1 MTKRYRLVDLVNQ
14 LLNSRVE
21 FVKVD
26 ALVAIECVDDLVGD
40 DLDCGFDIR
49 FVFRPFRPRGQCCGV
64 VMLQKLLV
72 GRVSGSLC
80 VR

>member
-64 VMLQKLLV
+64 VRGCQEV
-72 GRVSGSLC
+72 C
-80 VR
+80 V

>member
-40 DLDCGFDIR
+40 DLDCGFDEGVR
-49 FVFRPFRPRGQCCGV
+49 FFVCGG
-64 VMLQKLLV
+64 LV
-72 GRVSGSLC
+72 YK
-80 VR
+80 

>member
-49 FVFRPFRPRGQCCGV
+49 FVWSSPV
-64 VMLQKLLV
+64 
-72 GRVSGSLC
+72 
-80 VR
+80 